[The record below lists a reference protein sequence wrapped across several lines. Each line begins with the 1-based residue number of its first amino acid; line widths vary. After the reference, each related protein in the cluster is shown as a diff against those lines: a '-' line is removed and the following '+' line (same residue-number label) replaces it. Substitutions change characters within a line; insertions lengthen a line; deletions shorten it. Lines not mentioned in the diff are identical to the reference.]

1 MRSVDEMMPV
11 VALGQQ
17 GDLAV
22 DRHILELQGIS
33 KRFPGVVALDALS
46 FGIREGEIHAIV
58 GENGAGKSTLVK
70 ILAGDQPVDSGVIL
84 FRGMPLR
91 LLSPRDAMDRGINTI
106 HQELHLAPHLS
117 AAENIFLG
125 RFPLTSAHLVDRRRL
140 VSDSRRLLQQLGVD
154 FDVARPVSSL
164 RIAHRQIIEIARA
177 LVLQSKVLILDEPS
191 AVLGRHDLQILFG
204 VLRRLKAGG
213 TTILYISHRLE
224 EIFDLADRVTV
235 LRDGSHVGTRHVGEL
250 NTDSLVE
257 MMVGRPLA
265 QLFPQRVHEPGE
277 LALEVRDLSRR
288 GALQNVS
295 LQVRRKEIVGLVG
308 KVGSG
313 RTEVARAIFGADII
327 DSGEIRVFGR
337 PVTITSPRDAVRQ
350 GIGLVPEDRKGEGL
364 LLKRSVLENV
374 TLANL
379 WRFVRKGLLNLQA
392 EAGAV
397 RDFQEQL
404 AIRTPGLRQLVK
416 YLSGGNQQKIVLAKW
431 LNSRCDIL
439 IFDEPTR
446 GIDVRAKAEIY
457 NLMERL
463 VREGKAILMI
473 SSEVSEILG
482 MADRIIVMRRGSVAG
497 ELSRQEAGASWS
509 TVETLMEDDQTSNE
523 PAR

>member
-1 MRSVDEMMPV
+1 MRSADEMMPV
-11 VALGQQ
+11 MALEQQ
-17 GDLAV
+17 GALAV
-22 DRHILELQGIS
+22 APYLLELQGIC

-70 ILAGDQPVDSGVIL
+70 ILAGDQPVDGGVIL
-84 FRGMPLR
+84 FRGTPLR
-91 LLSPRDAMDRGINTI
+91 LLSPRDAIDRGINTI

-125 RFPLTSAHLVDRRRL
+125 RFPLTRGHLVDRRRL
-140 VSDSRRLLQQLGVD
+140 VSESRRLLQQLGVD
-154 FDVARPVSSL
+154 FDVARPVSTLS
-164 RIAHRQIIEIARA
+164 IAHRQIIEIARA

-235 LRDGSHVGTRHVGEL
+235 LRDGSHVGTRDVAEL

-257 MMVGRPLA
+257 MMVGRPIN
-265 QLFPQRVHEPGE
+265 QLFPQRVHDPGE
-277 LALEVRDLSRR
+277 IALEVKGLSRR
-288 GALQNVS
+288 GAIQNVS
-295 LQVRRKEIVGLVG
+295 LHVRRKEIVGLVG

-313 RTEVARAIFGADII
+313 RTEVARAIFGADPV
-327 DSGEIRVFGR
+327 DGGEIRVFGR
-337 PVTITSPRDAVRQ
+337 PVSITSPRDAVRQ

-379 WRFVRKGLLNLQA
+379 WRFVRKGFLNLPA
-392 EAGAV
+392 EARAV
-397 RDFQEQL
+397 GDFQEQL

-416 YLSGGNQQKIVLAKW
+416 YLSGGNQQKVVLAKW

-457 NLMERL
+457 TLMDRL

-473 SSEVSEILG
+473 SSEVSEIMT
-482 MADRIIVMRRGSVAG
+482 MADRIIVMRNGSVAG

-509 TVETLMEDDQTSNE
+509 TVETLMDDDRTLTE

>member
-1 MRSVDEMMPV
+1 MMPV

-125 RFPLTSAHLVDRRRL
+125 RFPLTPAHLVDRRRL

-235 LRDGSHVGTRHVGEL
+235 LRDGSHVGTREVGEL

-277 LALEVRDLSRR
+277 LALEVRGLSRR

-313 RTEVARAIFGADII
+313 RTEVARAIFGADPI

-379 WRFVRKGLLNLQA
+379 WRFVRTGILNLQA

-431 LNSRCDIL
+431 LERNPRLLIL
-439 IFDEPTR
+439 DEPTI
-446 GIDVRAKAEIY
+446 GVDIGAKSDIVEIVRSIADKGTAV
-457 NLMERL
+457 L
-463 VREGKAILMI
+463 VI
-473 SSEVSEILG
+473 SSEFEELLAMSDRLLIIHDGKLIKEMGRQDIGSEEVLHHAVQG
-482 MADRIIVMRRGSVAG
+482 
-497 ELSRQEAGASWS
+497 
-509 TVETLMEDDQTSNE
+509 
-523 PAR
+523 

>member
-1 MRSVDEMMPV
+1 MPA
-11 VALGQQ
+11 VAQ
-17 GDLAV
+17 G
-22 DRHILELQGIS
+22 RQGNPGEREYILELQGIS
-33 KRFPGVVALDALS
+33 KRFPGVVALDGLS
-46 FGIREGEIHAIV
+46 FGVREAEIHAIV

-70 ILAGDQPVDSGVIL
+70 ILAGDQPVDGGVIL
-84 FRGMPLR
+84 FRGTPLR
-91 LLSPRDAMDRGINTI
+91 LQTPRDALDQGINTI

-125 RFPLTSAHLVDRRRL
+125 RFPLTRAHLVDRRRIAA
-140 VSDSRRLLQQLGVD
+140 DSERLLQQLGVD

-191 AVLGRHDLQILFG
+191 AVLGRHDLRILFG
-204 VLRRLKAGG
+204 VLRRLKAAG

-235 LRDGSHVGTRHVGEL
+235 LRDGSHVGTREVAEL

-257 MMVGRPLA
+257 MMVGRPLD
-265 QLFPQRVHEPGE
+265 QLWPQRLHEPGE
-277 LALEVRDLSRR
+277 IALEVKGLTRR
-288 GALQNVS
+288 GAIHDVS
-295 LQVRRKEIVGLVG
+295 LHIRRKEIVGLVG

-313 RTEVARAIFGADII
+313 RTEVARAIFGADPV
-327 DSGEIRVFGR
+327 DGGEIRVFGR
-337 PVTITSPRDAVRQ
+337 PVTVTSPRDAVRQ
-350 GIGLVPEDRKGEGL
+350 AIGLVPEDRKGEGL

-374 TLANL
+374 TVANL
-379 WRFVRKGLLNLQA
+379 WPFVRKGILNLRA
-392 EAGAV
+392 EARTVG
-397 RDFQEQL
+397 DFQEKL
-404 AIRTPGLRQLVK
+404 AIRSPGPRQLVK
-416 YLSGGNQQKIVLAKW
+416 YLSGGNQQKVVLAKW
-431 LNSRCDIL
+431 LHSGCDIL

-446 GIDVRAKAEIY
+446 GIDVRAKVEIY

-473 SSEVSEILG
+473 SSEVSEILA
-482 MADRIIVMRRGSVAG
+482 MADRIIVMSNGMVAG

-509 TVETLMEDDQTSNE
+509 TVESLMEDE
-523 PAR
+523 PASDGHAQ